1 MKIKMEDPRRKSV
14 KKKNVVEQINDT
26 SDFNTKMRN
35 KEALA
40 KNDSVVAATRAKL
53 FGKDVIDQRREGNKA
68 ANATRIKEGVPQVLR
83 GRTYTGDSNDTD
95 KYAPDGKRPSVDSYN
110 RTKPLEKE
118 MPKIKNSAMIN
129 AMNFAGVK
137 KKK

>member
-35 KEALA
+35 KEAIA

-53 FGKDVIDQRREGNKA
+53 FGKDVVDQRREGNKA
-68 ANATRIKEGVPQVLR
+68 ANTTRSKEGVPQVLR

-118 MPKIKNSAMIN
+118 MPSIKNSAMIN

>member
-1 MKIKMEDPRRKSV
+1 MKIKMEDPKKKSV

-68 ANATRIKEGVPQVLR
+68 ANATRSKEGVPQVLR

-118 MPKIKNSAMIN
+118 MPTTKKSAMIN

>member
-1 MKIKMEDPRRKSV
+1 MEDPRRKSV

-26 SDFNTKMRN
+26 SDFNTKIRN
-35 KEALA
+35 KEAIA

-68 ANATRIKEGVPQVLR
+68 ANATRNKEGVPQVLR

-118 MPKIKNSAMIN
+118 MQKTKNSAMIN